1 MRIAFISD
9 IHGNLAALEAVFQ
22 DIERNKIE
30 TIVCLGDII
39 GYGPDPAACVKKVSE
54 RCLISVMGNHEAMLV
69 YAGLDRLE
77 GMPDG
82 VVLPLRLASE
92 QLSAEQFTWLQQ
104 MPLVAGLDPVT
115 AVHGRLD
122 DPEKFEYLFSQK
134 DAEKNFEVQK
144 NPVCVQGHSHVPVLW
159 EKSERGTFCYS
170 QALEPVRLSSR
181 SKYVVN
187 VGSVGQPR
195 DGNPEACY
203 LIYDVSERGIH
214 HRRIAYDIGVTQQK
228 MREAGLPEGNARRI
242 ADGL

>member
-9 IHGNLAALEAVFQ
+9 IHGNLAALEAVFE
-22 DIERNKIE
+22 DIDRHGIE

-39 GYGPDPAACVKKVSE
+39 GYGPDPAACVREVSA
-54 RCLISVMGNHEAMLV
+54 RCLLSVMGNHEAMLV
-69 YAGLDRLE
+69 YAGLEGLD

-82 VVLPLRLASE
+82 VVAPLRLASE
-92 QLSAEQFTWLQQ
+92 QLSSEQMEWLNQ

-122 DPEKFEYLFSQK
+122 DPERFEYLFSQK
-134 DAEKNFEVQK
+134 DAEKNFLIQK

-170 QALEPVRLSSR
+170 QALVPVRLSSR

-203 LIYDVSERGIH
+203 LIYDVAERGIH
-214 HRRIAYDIGVTQQK
+214 HRRIAYDIEMTQRRI
-228 MREAGLPEGNARRI
+228 REAGLPEGNARRI
-242 ADGL
+242 AEGI

>member
-9 IHGNLAALEAVFQ
+9 IHGNLAALEAVLQ
-22 DIERNKIE
+22 DIDRHDIQ
-30 TIVCLGDII
+30 TIICLGDVI
-39 GYGPDPAACVKKVSE
+39 GYGPDPAECVRLVSS
-54 RCLISVMGNHEAMLV
+54 RCRMSVMGNHEAMLI
-69 YAGLDRLE
+69 YAGLDGLQ

-82 VVLPLRLASE
+82 VTQPLRLAYE
-92 QLSAEQFTWLQQ
+92 QLSPEQMTWISQ
-104 MPLVAGLDPVT
+104 MPLVVALDPVT

-122 DPEKFEYLFSQK
+122 DPERFAYLFSEK
-134 DAEKNFEVQK
+134 DAEKNFEIQK

-170 QALEPVRLSSR
+170 QALHPVRLSSR

-203 LIYDVSERGIH
+203 LIYDMAERGIH
-214 HRRIAYDIGVTQQK
+214 HRRIAYDIGATQRR

-242 ADGL
+242 AEGI